1 LSWPLASS
9 ARRRACIEH
18 VVAKHGV
25 SERMA
30 CRVLGQY
37 RSTQRKI
44 PLRRLH
50 PAWCPWPCPIR
61 QRPRVHRQG
70 RPGLDHGKNLREAGL
85 IILEKGVLRVP
96 NWDALKEAG
105 ELDPTYLHLK
115 NEQGAA

>member
-1 LSWPLASS
+1 MLNVIDELTRECLAIG
-9 ARRRACIEH
+9 RD
-18 VVAKHGV
+18 
-25 SERMA
+25 
-30 CRVLGQY
+30 
-37 RSTQRKI
+37 
-44 PLRRLH
+44 RRLVRPVY
-50 PAWCPWPCPIR
+50 PAWCAGPCPIR

-105 ELDPTYLHLK
+105 EFDPTYLHLE